1 MVIKKVGIAMMLA
14 LVGLAGGQLGNLYAQ
29 DAHVPEIG
37 EAAPDF
43 TLKTIEGESVQ
54 LAKILENGPAV
65 VVMLRGYPGYQ
76 CPLCSRQVASLL
88 AAKKTFADKNATV
101 VLVYPGEAKGLEDYA
116 KAFMG
121 KTELPEPFV
130 LAIDP
135 DYEFTRSYGLRWE
148 AQNETAYPSTFVIS
162 RDGKVKKSWVSQS
175 HGGRADTKQVVAEL
189 P

>member
-1 MVIKKVGIAMMLA
+1 MATLLA
-14 LVGLAGGQLGNLYAQ
+14 LFGLVGGPLKPLKAQ
-29 DAHVPEIG
+29 ESHVPEVG

-43 TLKTIEGESVQ
+43 SLKTIDGETVQ
-54 LAKILENGPAV
+54 LSKTLENGPAV
-65 VVMLRGYPGYQ
+65 LVMLRGYPGYQ

-101 VLVYPGEAKGLEDYA
+101 VLVYPGEASGLGDYA

-121 KTELPEPFV
+121 KTKLPENFV

-135 DYEFTRSYGLRWE
+135 DYEFTRTYGLRWE

-175 HGGRADTKQVVAEL
+175 HGGRADTKQVIAEL

>member
-1 MVIKKVGIAMMLA
+1 VVIRSVWIASLLA
-14 LVGLAGGQLGNLYAQ
+14 LIGLVSCQMDRLVAQ
-29 DAHVPEIG
+29 ESRAPEVG

-43 TLKTIEGESVQ
+43 SLKTIEGESVQ
-54 LAKILENGPAV
+54 LSKILENGPAV
-65 VVMLRGYPGYQ
+65 VVLLRGYPGYQ
-76 CPLCSRQVASLL
+76 CPLCSRQVASLIS
-88 AAKKTFADKNATV
+88 AKKSFADKKATV
-101 VLVYPGEAKGLEDYA
+101 VMVYPGEASGLGDYA

-121 KTELPEPFV
+121 KTELPDHFV

-148 AQNETAYPSTFVIS
+148 AKNETAYPSTFVIS
-162 RDGKVKKSWVSQS
+162 KDGKVKKSWVSQS